1 MTDAIR
7 LLVIV
12 ALVLLVAPQGHWRS
26 APTAVN
32 FAERFQWARLSN

>member
-1 MTDAIR
+1 MTR

-26 APTAVN
+26 APAAS
-32 FAERFQWARLSN
+32 FAERFP